1 MSLIYQSVH
10 LAKDLPFT
18 DKSLKNVGL
27 SVNLDKILAELGEQ
41 RRF

>member
-18 DKSLKNVGL
+18 DKSMEMETL
-27 SVNLDKILAELGEQ
+27 SVNDLLEK
-41 RRF
+41 